1 MVKTILTPLQKD
13 FLSLFNE
20 NKNLTKNFYLTGGT
34 ALAEFHLK
42 HRFSED
48 LDFFSEKEFSL
59 IPIQAFLKK
68 ISPLL
73 ELAKIEYRNF
83 MGLHTFFLHHKQ
95 TVLKVDFSFYPF
107 TKLQKSKKFGNLSVD
122 SLRDI
127 AVNKLQTIGTQPR
140 SRDFIDLYC
149 IIQKTGWAIEE
160 LKKEA
165 RNKFDYYIDPLHL
178 GSRFLMVK
186 ELKDYPKLILPLE
199 EKDWQNFFQA
209 EAKKLKNKILR

>member
-1 MVKTILTPLQKD
+1 MAKTILTPLQKD
-13 FLSLFNE
+13 FLSLFSK
-20 NKNLTKNFYLTGGT
+20 NKTLTKNFYLSGGT

-59 IPIQAFLKK
+59 IPVQVFLKK
-68 ISPLL
+68 ITPLL
-73 ELAKIEYRNF
+73 KLSKIEYRNF
-83 MGLHTFFLHHKQ
+83 MGLHTFFLCHKQ
-95 TVLKVDFSFYPF
+95 VVLKVDFNFYPF
-107 TKLQKSKKFGNLSVD
+107 TRLQKSISINNLSVD

-165 RNKFDYYIDPLHL
+165 RNKFDYYIDSLHL
-178 GSRFLMVK
+178 GSRFLMAK
-186 ELKDYPKLILPLE
+186 EMKDYPRLIRRLE
-199 EKDWQNFFQA
+199 EKDWQDFFEL
-209 EAKKLKNKILR
+209 EAKKLKGKILR